1 MKLKKMHYTNNQLN
15 HSGDKTN
22 TPLVICPYR
31 RVQFDGHRID
41 TAIAVVF
48 KTPEGDEI
56 VAVMNR
62 IWLLVIIDVAT
73 RAILGHHLCL
83 NSFIL
88 LAAESGKLRG

>member
-1 MKLKKMHYTNNQLN
+1 MY
-15 HSGDKTN
+15 N
-22 TPLVICPYR
+22 TSLIISPYQ

-48 KTPEGDEI
+48 KTPEGDE
-56 VAVMNR
+56 VVEVMYR

-83 NSFIL
+83 NKESYFI
-88 LAAESGKLRG
+88 R